1 MAQLHFDDDASF
13 PFKHRGEDNIKV
25 CVKAIVL
32 LGFIW
37 LTGGDS
43 GGFLWSWRNSSS
55 PTMEMKLFLDER
67 LLASHALVFALCQD
81 HLSNLIFYYNF

>member
-43 GGFLWSWRNSSS
+43 GGFL
-55 PTMEMKLFLDER
+55 
-67 LLASHALVFALCQD
+67 
-81 HLSNLIFYYNF
+81 